1 MKFVDEARIKVVA
14 GNGGNGCL
22 SFRREKFIPKGGP
35 DGGDGGDGGSV
46 FLQAKLELNTLIDF
60 RYTRLFKAEN
70 GQAGAGSDCTGKKGE
85 DLIIPVPLGT
95 IVSLSETGELI
106 GDLNKPDQKLLIAK
120 GGFHGLGN
128 TRFKSS
134 KNRTPRQTTPGKEG
148 ESREIK
154 LELSL
159 LADVGLLGLP
169 NAGKS
174 TLVNKVSAAKPKI
187 ADYPFTTMI
196 PSLGVVNIGND
207 RSFVIADIPGV
218 IKGASEGAGLGIRF
232 LKHLTRTKLV
242 LHIVDVSSMDK
253 TPPKEAFREI
263 ELELEKF
270 SPTLARQSR
279 WLILNKADLFD
290 VNEHKK
296 LLKNFVKDVGWIGPS
311 FLISAATG
319 QGVDLLCN
327 SVVDY
332 LNDER
337 SREINDS
344 EAKKNADKV
353 RNAIFMEAKMQ
364 ISKLAESKRKI
375 RKIKDSKIEED
386 VTTFYVE

>member
-1 MKFVDEARIKVVA
+1 MKFVDEATIKVVA

-60 RYTRLFKAEN
+60 RYTQLFKAEN

-196 PSLGVVNIGND
+196 PSLGVVNVGND

-253 TPPKEAFREI
+253 TPPKEAFTEI

-327 SVVDY
+327 SVGDY

-364 ISKLAESKRKI
+364 ISKLAESKRKT

>member
-1 MKFVDEARIKVVA
+1 MKFVDEATIKVVA

-196 PSLGVVNIGND
+196 PSLGVVNVGND
-207 RSFVIADIPGV
+207 RAFVIADIPGV

-242 LHIVDVSSMDK
+242 LHIVDVSPMDK

-290 VNEHKK
+290 VNEHKN
-296 LLKNFVKDVGWIGPS
+296 LLKHFVKDVGWTGPS

-327 SVVDY
+327 SVGDY

-344 EAKKNADKV
+344 EAKKNANKV

-364 ISKLAESKRKI
+364 ISKLAESKRKT

>member
-1 MKFVDEARIKVVA
+1 MKFVDEATIKVVA

-95 IVSLSETGELI
+95 IVSLLETGELI

-196 PSLGVVNIGND
+196 PSLGVVNIGSD

-242 LHIVDVSSMDK
+242 LHIVDVCPTDK
-253 TPPKEAFREI
+253 TPPKEAFKEI

-279 WLILNKADLFD
+279 WLVLNKADLFD
-290 VNEHKK
+290 KNEHKK
-296 LLKNFVKDVGWIGPS
+296 LLKNFVKDMGWIGPS

-327 SVVDY
+327 SVGDY

-364 ISKLAESKRKI
+364 ISKLAESKRKT

>member
-1 MKFVDEARIKVVA
+1 MKFVDEATIKVVA

-35 DGGDGGDGGSV
+35 DGGDGGDGGSG

-95 IVSLSETGELI
+95 IVSLLETGELI

-218 IKGASEGAGLGIRF
+218 IKGAAEGAGLGIRF

-242 LHIVDVSSMDK
+242 LHIVDVSPMDK

-327 SVVDY
+327 SVGDY

-337 SREINDS
+337 SREVNDS

-364 ISKLAESKRKI
+364 ISKLAESKRKT

>member
-1 MKFVDEARIKVVA
+1 MKFVDEATIKVVA

-196 PSLGVVNIGND
+196 PSLGVVNVGND

-242 LHIVDVSSMDK
+242 LHIVDVCPTDK
-253 TPPKEAFREI
+253 TPPKEAFKEI

-290 VNEHKK
+290 KNEHKK
-296 LLKNFVKDVGWIGPS
+296 LLKNFVKDMGWIGPS

-327 SVVDY
+327 SIGDY

-364 ISKLAESKRKI
+364 ISKLAESKRKT

>member
-1 MKFVDEARIKVVA
+1 MKFVDEATIKVVA

-218 IKGASEGAGLGIRF
+218 ITGAAEGAGLGIRF

-242 LHIVDVSSMDK
+242 LHIVDVSPMDK

-327 SVVDY
+327 SVGDY

-364 ISKLAESKRKI
+364 ISKLAESKRKT

>member
-1 MKFVDEARIKVVA
+1 MKFVDEATIKVVA

-70 GQAGAGSDCTGKKGE
+70 GRAGAGSDCTGKKGE
-85 DLIIPVPLGT
+85 NLIIPVPLGT

-218 IKGASEGAGLGIRF
+218 IKGAAEGAGLGIRF

-242 LHIVDVSSMDK
+242 LHIVDVSPMDK

-327 SVVDY
+327 SIGDY
-332 LNDER
+332 LHDER
-337 SREINDS
+337 SLEINDS

-364 ISKLAESKRKI
+364 ISKLAESKRKT

>member
-1 MKFVDEARIKVVA
+1 MKFVDEATIKVVA

-218 IKGASEGAGLGIRF
+218 IKGAAEGAGLGIRF

-242 LHIVDVSSMDK
+242 LHIVDVSPMDK
-253 TPPKEAFREI
+253 KPPKEAFKEI
-263 ELELEKF
+263 ELELKKF

-296 LLKNFVKDVGWIGPS
+296 LLKHFVKDVGWTGPS

-332 LNDER
+332 LNGER

-364 ISKLAESKRKI
+364 ISKLAESKRKT

-386 VTTFYVE
+386 VTTVYVE

>member
-1 MKFVDEARIKVVA
+1 MKFVDEATIKVVA

-70 GQAGAGSDCTGKKGE
+70 GQSGAGSDCTGKKGE
-85 DLIIPVPLGT
+85 DLIISVPLGT

-196 PSLGVVNIGND
+196 PSLGVVNVGND

-242 LHIVDVSSMDK
+242 LHIVDVSPMDK
-253 TPPKEAFREI
+253 TSPKEAFREI
-263 ELELEKF
+263 VLELKKF

-327 SVVDY
+327 SVGDY

-364 ISKLAESKRKI
+364 ISKLAESKRKT

>member
-1 MKFVDEARIKVVA
+1 MKFVDEATIKVVA

-35 DGGDGGDGGSV
+35 DGGDGGDGGNV
-46 FLQAKLELNTLIDF
+46 LLQAKSELNTLIDF

-218 IKGASEGAGLGIRF
+218 IKGAAEGAGLGIRF

-242 LHIVDVSSMDK
+242 LHIVDVSPMDK

-296 LLKNFVKDVGWIGPS
+296 LLKHFVKDVGWTGPS

-344 EAKKNADKV
+344 KAKKDADKV

-364 ISKLAESKRKI
+364 ISKLAESKRKT

>member
-1 MKFVDEARIKVVA
+1 MKFVDEATIKVVA

-134 KNRTPRQTTPGKEG
+134 KNRTPRQTTAGKEG

-218 IKGASEGAGLGIRF
+218 IKGAAEGAGLGIRF

-242 LHIVDVSSMDK
+242 LHIVDVSPMDK
-253 TPPKEAFREI
+253 TPPKEAFTEI

-327 SVVDY
+327 SVGDY

-344 EAKKNADKV
+344 EAKKNANKV

-364 ISKLAESKRKI
+364 ISKLAESKRKT

>member
-1 MKFVDEARIKVVA
+1 MKFVDEATIKVVA

-207 RSFVIADIPGV
+207 SSFVIADIPGV
-218 IKGASEGAGLGIRF
+218 IKGAAEGAGLGIRF

-242 LHIVDVSSMDK
+242 LHIVDVSPMDK

-327 SVVDY
+327 SVGDY
-332 LNDER
+332 LNDEQ

-344 EAKKNADKV
+344 EAKKNANKV

-364 ISKLAESKRKI
+364 ISKLAESKRKT

>member
-1 MKFVDEARIKVVA
+1 MKFVDEATIKVVA

-95 IVSLSETGELI
+95 IVSLLETGELI

-148 ESREIK
+148 ESIEIK

-187 ADYPFTTMI
+187 ADYPFTTMT
-196 PSLGVVNIGND
+196 PSLGVVNVGND

-242 LHIVDVSSMDK
+242 LHIVDVSPMDK

-327 SVVDY
+327 SVGDY

-364 ISKLAESKRKI
+364 ISKLAESKRKT

>member
-1 MKFVDEARIKVVA
+1 MKFVDEATIKVVA

-218 IKGASEGAGLGIRF
+218 IKGAAEGAGLGIRF

-242 LHIVDVSSMDK
+242 LHIVDVSPMDK

-327 SVVDY
+327 SVGDY
-332 LNDER
+332 LNDEW

-364 ISKLAESKRKI
+364 ISKLAESKRKT

>member
-1 MKFVDEARIKVVA
+1 MKFVDEATIKVVA

-218 IKGASEGAGLGIRF
+218 IKGAAEGAGLGIRF

-242 LHIVDVSSMDK
+242 LHIVDVSPMDK

-263 ELELEKF
+263 ELELKKF

-364 ISKLAESKRKI
+364 ISKLAESKRKT

>member
-1 MKFVDEARIKVVA
+1 MKFVDEATIKVVA

-218 IKGASEGAGLGIRF
+218 IKGAAEGTGLGIRF

-242 LHIVDVSSMDK
+242 LHIVDVSPMDK

-290 VNEHKK
+290 ENEHKK

-327 SVVDY
+327 SIGDY

-364 ISKLAESKRKI
+364 ISKLAESKRKT

>member
-1 MKFVDEARIKVVA
+1 MKFVDEATIKVVA

-60 RYTRLFKAEN
+60 RYTRLFKAES
-70 GQAGAGSDCTGKKGE
+70 GQAGSGSDCTGKKGE

-196 PSLGVVNIGND
+196 PSLGVVNVGND

-218 IKGASEGAGLGIRF
+218 IKGAAEGAGLGIRF

-242 LHIVDVSSMDK
+242 LHIVDVSPMDK

-327 SVVDY
+327 SVGDY

-337 SREINDS
+337 SREMNDS

-364 ISKLAESKRKI
+364 ISKLAESKRKT
-375 RKIKDSKIEED
+375 RKINDSKIEED

>member
-1 MKFVDEARIKVVA
+1 MKFVDEATIKVVA

-106 GDLNKPDQKLLIAK
+106 GDLSKPDQKLLIAK

-218 IKGASEGAGLGIRF
+218 IKGAAEGAGLGIRF

-327 SVVDY
+327 SVGDY

-364 ISKLAESKRKI
+364 ISKLAESKRKT

>member
-1 MKFVDEARIKVVA
+1 MKFVDEATIKVVA
-14 GNGGNGCL
+14 GNGGSGCL

-218 IKGASEGAGLGIRF
+218 IKGAAEGAGLGIRF

-242 LHIVDVSSMDK
+242 LHIVDVSPMDK

-263 ELELEKF
+263 ELELKKF
-270 SPTLARQSR
+270 SPTLARQRR

-296 LLKNFVKDVGWIGPS
+296 LLKNFIEDVGWTGPS

-327 SVVDY
+327 SVGDY

-364 ISKLAESKRKI
+364 ISKLAESKRKT

>member
-1 MKFVDEARIKVVA
+1 MKFVDEATIKVVA

-46 FLQAKLELNTLIDF
+46 FLQAKIELNTLIDF

-196 PSLGVVNIGND
+196 PSLGVVNVGND

-242 LHIVDVSSMDK
+242 LHIVDVCPTDK
-253 TPPKEAFREI
+253 TPPKEAFKEI

-290 VNEHKK
+290 KNEHKK
-296 LLKNFVKDVGWIGPS
+296 LLKNFVKDMGWIGPS

-327 SVVDY
+327 SVGDY

-364 ISKLAESKRKI
+364 ISKLAESKRKT

>member
-1 MKFVDEARIKVVA
+1 MKFVDEATIKVVA

-218 IKGASEGAGLGIRF
+218 IKGAAEGAGLGIRF

-242 LHIVDVSSMDK
+242 LHIVDVSPMDK
-253 TPPKEAFREI
+253 TSPKEAFREI

-327 SVVDY
+327 SVGDY

-344 EAKKNADKV
+344 EAKKNANKV

-364 ISKLAESKRKI
+364 ISKLAESKRKT

>member
-1 MKFVDEARIKVVA
+1 MKFVDEATIKVVA

-70 GQAGAGSDCTGKKGE
+70 GRAGAGSDCTGKKGE

-218 IKGASEGAGLGIRF
+218 IKGAAEGAGLGIRF

-242 LHIVDVSSMDK
+242 LHIVDVSPMDK

-327 SVVDY
+327 SVGDY

-364 ISKLAESKRKI
+364 ISKLAESKRKT

>member
-1 MKFVDEARIKVVA
+1 M
-14 GNGGNGCL
+14 
-22 SFRREKFIPKGGP
+22 
-35 DGGDGGDGGSV
+35 
-46 FLQAKLELNTLIDF
+46 
-60 RYTRLFKAEN
+60 
-70 GQAGAGSDCTGKKGE
+70 
-85 DLIIPVPLGT
+85 
-95 IVSLSETGELI
+95 
-106 GDLNKPDQKLLIAK
+106 
-120 GGFHGLGN
+120 
-128 TRFKSS
+128 
-134 KNRTPRQTTPGKEG
+134 
-148 ESREIK
+148 
-154 LELSL
+154 
-159 LADVGLLGLP
+159 
-169 NAGKS
+169 
-174 TLVNKVSAAKPKI
+174 
-187 ADYPFTTMI
+187 
-196 PSLGVVNIGND
+196 
-207 RSFVIADIPGV
+207 IADIPGV
-218 IKGASEGAGLGIRF
+218 IKGAAEGAGLGIRF

-253 TPPKEAFREI
+253 TPPKEAFTEI

-290 VNEHKK
+290 KNEHKK
-296 LLKNFVKDVGWIGPS
+296 LLKNFVKDMGWIGPS

-327 SVVDY
+327 SIGDY

-364 ISKLAESKRKI
+364 ISKLAESKRKT

>member
-1 MKFVDEARIKVVA
+1 MKFVDEATIKVVA

-46 FLQAKLELNTLIDF
+46 LLQAKLELNTLIDF

-218 IKGASEGAGLGIRF
+218 IKGAAEGAGLGIRF

-242 LHIVDVSSMDK
+242 LHIIDVSPMNK
-253 TPPKEAFREI
+253 IPPKEAFREI

-296 LLKNFVKDVGWIGPS
+296 LLKHFVKDVGWTGPS

-327 SVVDY
+327 SVGDY

-364 ISKLAESKRKI
+364 ISKLAESKRKT

>member
-1 MKFVDEARIKVVA
+1 MKFVDEATIKVVA

-218 IKGASEGAGLGIRF
+218 IKGAAEGAGLGIRF

-242 LHIVDVSSMDK
+242 LHIVDVSPMDK

-290 VNEHKK
+290 KNEHKK
-296 LLKNFVKDVGWIGPS
+296 LLKNFVKDMGWIGPS

-327 SVVDY
+327 SVGDY

-364 ISKLAESKRKI
+364 ISKLAESKRKT

>member
-1 MKFVDEARIKVVA
+1 MKFVDEATIKVVA

-218 IKGASEGAGLGIRF
+218 IKGAAEGAGLGIRF

-242 LHIVDVSSMDK
+242 LHIVDVSPMDK

-290 VNEHKK
+290 KNEHKK

-327 SVVDY
+327 SVGDY

-364 ISKLAESKRKI
+364 ISKLAESKRKT

>member
-1 MKFVDEARIKVVA
+1 MKFVDEATIKVVA

-187 ADYPFTTMI
+187 ADYHFTTMI
-196 PSLGVVNIGND
+196 PSWGVVNIGNEH
-207 RSFVIADIPGV
+207 SFVIADIPGV
-218 IKGASEGAGLGIRF
+218 IKGAAEGAGLGIRF

-242 LHIVDVSSMDK
+242 LHIVDVSPMDK

-263 ELELEKF
+263 ELELKKF
-270 SPTLARQSR
+270 SPTLACQSR

-327 SVVDY
+327 SVGDY

-364 ISKLAESKRKI
+364 ISKLAESKRKT
-375 RKIKDSKIEED
+375 RKIKDSKIEDD

>member
-1 MKFVDEARIKVVA
+1 MKFVDEATIKVVA

-218 IKGASEGAGLGIRF
+218 IKGAAEGAGLGIRF

-242 LHIVDVSSMDK
+242 LHIVDVSPMDK

-319 QGVDLLCN
+319 QGVDSLCN
-327 SVVDY
+327 SVGDY

-364 ISKLAESKRKI
+364 ISKLAESKRKT